1 MPITFTVTPKRNPQK
16 PNDPQKYYASIVGDG
31 KTTLSDLAK
40 HASTVSTVSKADIL
54 AVLESTFEKIANDV
68 ADGKI
73 VYVGEYFTLQAGGS
87 SEGKDT
93 AAEVT
98 SASIK
103 SVRTIFR
110 PGKMIKDALKL
121 SSFQKKS

>member
-54 AVLESTFEKIANDV
+54 AVLESTFEKIV
-68 ADGKI
+68 EQYEERI
-73 VYVGEYFTLQAGGS
+73 
-87 SEGKDT
+87 
-93 AAEVT
+93 AEMK
-98 SASIK
+98 SNIK
-103 SVRTIFR
+103 E
-110 PGKMIKDALKL
+110 LKQEI
-121 SSFQKKS
+121 SFLKSK